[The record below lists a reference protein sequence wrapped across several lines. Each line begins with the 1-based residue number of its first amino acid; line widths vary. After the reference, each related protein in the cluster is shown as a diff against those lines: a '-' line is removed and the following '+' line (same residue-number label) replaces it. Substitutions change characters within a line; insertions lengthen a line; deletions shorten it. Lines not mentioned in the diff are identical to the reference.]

1 MATRP
6 TREKRPSGLVVVLA
20 FSIAI
25 AAATGLVVAA
35 LVLRGNDG
43 AAPPPSTSAIDFAG
57 IPQDGTVLGS
67 PKANVTLIE
76 YADLQCPACRNYSE
90 AVLPT
95 VVADYVRPGKLN
107 AEFRGVA
114 FIGPDSEKALR
125 LVYAAG
131 MQNRLWQL
139 QEALYRNQG
148 GENSGWLTDELVREL
163 ASGIPGLDVG
173 RLFADADT
181 PEVAGMIEEVAGQA
195 DAAEVPGTPSLF
207 IQIGDE
213 EPYMLEL
220 GIGSAELFA
229 ALDDALAG

>member
-1 MATRP
+1 
-6 TREKRPSGLVVVLA
+6 VVVLA

-25 AAATGLVVAA
+25 AAAAGLVVAA
-35 LVLRGNDG
+35 LVLRGNDDT
-43 AAPPPSTSAIDFAG
+43 APPSSTSAVDFEG
-57 IPQDGTVLGS
+57 IPQNGTVLGS
-67 PKANVTLIE
+67 PEAGVTLIE
-76 YADLQCPACRNYSE
+76 YADLQCPACRNYAD

-95 VVADYVRPGKLN
+95 VVVNYVQPGKMN

-131 MQNRLWQL
+131 MQDRLWQL
-139 QEALYRNQG
+139 QEALYRKQG
-148 GENSGWLTDELVREL
+148 GENSGWVTDELVREL
-163 ASGIPGLDVG
+163 AAGIPGLDVD
-173 RLFADADT
+173 RLLADADS
-181 PEVAGMIEEVAGQA
+181 PEVAAMIEEVAAQA

-207 IQIGDE
+207 IRIGDE
-213 EPYMLEL
+213 EPYMLEF